1 MQINAKKGVSV
12 LGGKPAEHK
21 RKKLITHALWG
32 SLSAF
37 CTTNNVVKTC
47 YFSGNSASITCS
59 RQPTTLNIVI
69 MLRRFKN
76 LLNYYK

>member
-1 MQINAKKGVSV
+1 MQINAKKGVAV
-12 LGGKPAEHK
+12 LGGKP
-21 RKKLITHALWG
+21 THALWG